1 MTEENRNEILQK
13 LIFSAQNENK
23 FTLMDLKD
31 YLLGEHVDSDEDV
44 AFFREELSKLGLI
57 AEEIDSEDSDYI
69 EEPSSDEI
77 ADLEEEGEEDDLL
90 SDEDDMMGEDE
101 ADSIDLIDEPTDA
114 ELSKV
119 EEEESEDEDE
129 DEEDEENLDERDS
142 YTKSFIRENFSDGSV
157 AEGISNIDEDVEQVV
172 RNRPNILGTD
182 KGETS
187 SDDPIRLYLREIG
200 RETLLTADE
209 EVELSKQMEEGALI
223 IKNVIQQSGIMITC
237 FTQIL
242 EKLNTKY
249 EEAEDYNAKDQKELI
264 TEQKRYSSFYREG
277 LKECQSALK
286 NYNELKQ
293 NKFASGEEILHN
305 DELIKKKH
313 QLLKKLSQIEIQPEE
328 ITTLNFW

>member
-1 MTEENRNEILQK
+1 MTEETRNEILQK
-13 LIFSAQNENK
+13 MIFSAQNENK

-31 YLLGEHVDSDEDV
+31 YLLGEHVDSDEDI

-101 ADSIDLIDEPTDA
+101 TDSIDLIDEPTDA

-187 SDDPIRLYLREIG
+187 SDDPIRLYLRDRSPG
-200 RETLLTADE
+200 YGT
-209 EVELSKQMEEGALI
+209 G
-223 IKNVIQQSGIMITC
+223 G
-237 FTQIL
+237 
-242 EKLNTKY
+242 
-249 EEAEDYNAKDQKELI
+249 
-264 TEQKRYSSFYREG
+264 
-277 LKECQSALK
+277 
-286 NYNELKQ
+286 Q
-293 NKFASGEEILHN
+293 NH
-305 DELIKKKH
+305 
-313 QLLKKLSQIEIQPEE
+313 P
-328 ITTLNFW
+328 